1 MRMPRLLAWLVFR
14 FLQRYAEVPVAVP
27 DLLEPLRRLHA
38 RFEAI
43 GRHGTALIILDV
55 AGIVGGSPGIELIT
69 GAWDE
74 FGKGQGL
81 GGRSVVMIK
90 SN

>member
-1 MRMPRLLAWLVFR
+1 M
-14 FLQRYAEVPVAVP
+14 P

-43 GRHGTALIILDV
+43 GRRGARLLVLDV
-55 AGIVGGSPGIELIT
+55 AGIVGRSPGIELIA